1 MPLAA
6 EHLRWKRPQGKSRHQ
21 HLFLLDCSAS
31 MVESGAFAKAKG
43 LLLQWM
49 RWAYLRRESVALL
62 CFGAG
67 QVRWLLQ
74 PTRAPR
80 WNDDLIESLL
90 GGGGTPLAA
99 ALQAGWEMAAQH
111 SAQPSCLWVISDFR
125 SADVLQLELQP
136 APPLAQIWVDCDVGG
151 TTTLTNFGGASRL
164 ASAWPLSVTLSF
176 SI

>member
-1 MPLAA
+1 
-6 EHLRWKRPQGKSRHQ
+6 
-21 HLFLLDCSAS
+21 

-74 PTRAPR
+74 PTRASR
-80 WNDDLIESLL
+80 WNGDLIEPLL

-99 ALQAGWEMAAQH
+99 ALQAGWDMAAKQ
-111 SAQPSCLWVISDFR
+111 SKQPSCLWVISDFR
-125 SADVLQLELQP
+125 SPDVLTLEQS
-136 APPLAQIWVDCDVGG
+136 APHCLSSNLKPIWIDCEAMTPSIKNPFRGSERLCQVWPDSIRVQI
-151 TTTLTNFGGASRL
+151 
-164 ASAWPLSVTLSF
+164 
-176 SI
+176 

>member
-1 MPLAA
+1 
-6 EHLRWKRPQGKSRHQ
+6 
-21 HLFLLDCSAS
+21 

-80 WNDDLIESLL
+80 WNDDLIEPLL

-111 SAQPSCLWVISDFR
+111 STQPSCLWVISDFR
-125 SADVLQLELQP
+125 SADVLRLELQP

-151 TTTLTNFGGASRL
+151 NTTQAHFGGASRL
-164 ASAWPLSVTLSF
+164 ASAWPLSVTLPF